1 MVFQNSFRNE
11 SLEVSFSQQT
21 SQCKSTLGNTSD
33 NAELSKSYLK
43 QKLSSIR
50 RSVFQKEVNYS
61 YILEEYNL
69 DVIEHVTSG
78 MDYSWEKTEDYN
90 LWRGLRS
97 HEALLETI
105 KNSCKV
111 KKFISTNCCFCLSM
125 NDAIEYIYFHHRQ
138 RVRFTWRICRTR
150 NDGCKFPKPNH
161 R

>member
-1 MVFQNSFRNE
+1 MMFQNSFRNE

-50 RSVFQKEVNYS
+50 RSVFQKEVNYRH
-61 YILEEYNL
+61 ILEEYNS

-97 HEALLETI
+97 HETLLETI
-105 KNSCKV
+105 KNSCKLT
-111 KKFISTNCCFCLSM
+111 KFISTNSCFCLSV
-125 NDAIEYIYFHHRQ
+125 NDVIEYPC
-138 RVRFTWRICRTR
+138 VP
-150 NDGCKFPKPNH
+150 G
-161 R
+161 